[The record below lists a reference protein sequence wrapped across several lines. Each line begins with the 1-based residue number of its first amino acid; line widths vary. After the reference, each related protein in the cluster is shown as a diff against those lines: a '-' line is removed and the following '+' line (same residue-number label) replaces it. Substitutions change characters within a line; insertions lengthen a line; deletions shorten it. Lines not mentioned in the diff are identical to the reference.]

1 MERTVVVGSVVSWKW
16 LGRIPKGIVQ
26 EIIPRRAEIVS
37 KGTLVVRN
45 GTPENPAVI
54 ILQSNGTLVL
64 KLMSEVQ
71 PL

>member
-1 MERTVVVGSVVSWKW
+1 MERTVVAGSKVFWKW
-16 LGRIPKGIVQ
+16 LGRRPKGIVQ

-64 KLMSEVQ
+64 KLMSEVR